1 MRRGW
6 SMVNWCFLSNED
18 LDSADHNIHCSWTLC
33 LFFFLFSLSGV
44 SHIFPRSV
52 KDVLLSRHGALAG
65 ANFKMIWKLT
75 PLCIFWITWK
85 DGNSRTFDG
94 VEIAFLLV
102 NDVLLMILFYWMKG
116 DPGWTVWPF
125 LDILDNMGISE
136 LVGVKG
142 FTFCFCLHI
151 VHGLHPILVRQFF

>member
-1 MRRGW
+1 
-6 SMVNWCFLSNED
+6 MVNWCFLSNED

-52 KDVLLSRHGALAG
+52 KDVLLSWHGALAE

-116 DPGWTVWPF
+116 DPG
-125 LDILDNMGISE
+125 
-136 LVGVKG
+136 
-142 FTFCFCLHI
+142 
-151 VHGLHPILVRQFF
+151 